1 MSILNLTQHKWLKD
15 EGMKGIKH
23 LVIFIFLFIPCI
35 LSAQPVSILQQDV
48 LAHFKGEL
56 MTGVNQSKMD
66 RLSNNFLPTALIV
79 LENGQAFHSMTQLN
93 EFMKSPNNT
102 EGVKIKKF
110 TIEKV
115 NFDKDVTIV
124 DESTFIATG
133 TALFQYQ
140 LVRGKVINVPVRW
153 SATITQVIDKWKIAG
168 LQNTVNVLENPVI
181 DEMQN
186 DFYMMCFIAFIIGLI
201 IGYSWKKIVR
211 KKL

>member
-1 MSILNLTQHKWLKD
+1 MI
-15 EGMKGIKH
+15 
-23 LVIFIFLFIPCI
+23 IFL
-35 LSAQPVSILQQDV
+35 
-48 LAHFKGEL
+48 
-56 MTGVNQSKMD
+56 
-66 RLSNNFLPTALIV
+66 SNKV
-79 LENGQAFHSMTQLN
+79 
-93 EFMKSPNNT
+93 
-102 EGVKIKKF
+102 KKF

-115 NFDKDVTIV
+115 NFDKEVTIV

-186 DFYMMCFIAFIIGLI
+186 EM
-201 IGYSWKKIVR
+201 
-211 KKL
+211 